1 MRLACIR
8 SVTPP
13 ACAALVL
20 QVVQAQARS
29 ITLRSLH
36 FSMKN
41 IQQNFFKDLTVIEL
55 ASVLAGPSV
64 GLFFAELGAQVIK
77 IENKR
82 TGGDV
87 TRKWK
92 LPNENPD
99 SEFSAYY
106 HCVNYRKEVQMLD
119 LSSEKD
125 RTQAH
130 ALIREA
136 DVVVS
141 NYRPGAAEKLGMD
154 YTTLKSLNNKLIYAQ
169 LNAYA
174 EGDTTPAFDIVLQAE
189 AGFLY
194 MTGEPNR
201 APVRMPVAMID
212 LMAAHQLKEGVLL
225 ALMHRMKTG
234 EGSYVSASLFE
245 SAVAS
250 LANQATNWLMV
261 GNIPQ
266 RMGTQH
272 PNIAPYGDLFICED
286 GKPIILA
293 IGNDKQFSEL
303 CKHLNCVEIA
313 DDERFKTN
321 AQRVIHR
328 KLLIK
333 ILAPIFQKNRSNEI
347 LKILKN
353 NNVPA
358 AGVNNMQEVFELPLA
373 RNMILEETLPDNT
386 ISKRAKTVVF
396 TIDGER

>member
-1 MRLACIR
+1 
-8 SVTPP
+8 
-13 ACAALVL
+13 
-20 QVVQAQARS
+20 VQAG
-29 ITLRSLH
+29 SLCYI
-36 FSMKN
+36 MKN
-41 IQQNFFKDLTVIEL
+41 IQQDFFKDLTVIEL

-64 GLFFAELGAQVIK
+64 GMFFAELGARVIK
-77 IENKR
+77 IENKK

-106 HCVNYRKEVQMLD
+106 HCVNWQKEVRMLD

-125 RTQAH
+125 RAQAH
-130 ALIREA
+130 TLIREA

-141 NYRPGAAEKLGMD
+141 NYRPGAAEKLGVD
-154 YTTLKSLNNKLIYAQ
+154 YAALKALNNKLIYAQ

-194 MTGEPNR
+194 MTGEPDR

-234 EGSYVSASLFE
+234 EGVYVSASLFD

-250 LANQATNWLMV
+250 LANQATNWLMA

-272 PNIAPYGDLFICED
+272 PNIAPYGDLFVCKD
-286 GKPIILA
+286 GKPIVLA
-293 IGNDKQFSEL
+293 VGNDKQFSEL
-303 CKHLNCVEIA
+303 CKHLNCSEVA
-313 DDERFKTN
+313 ADERFKTN

-328 KLLIK
+328 ELLIE
-333 ILAPIFQKNRSNEI
+333 ILAPIFQKNNSNYI

-373 RNMILEETLPDNT
+373 RNMILEETLQDGT
-386 ISKRAKTVVF
+386 MSKRARTVVF
-396 TIDGER
+396 KVDDQREK

>member
-1 MRLACIR
+1 
-8 SVTPP
+8 
-13 ACAALVL
+13 
-20 QVVQAQARS
+20 
-29 ITLRSLH
+29 
-36 FSMKN
+36 MKN
-41 IQQNFFKDLTVIEL
+41 IQQNFFKDLVVIEL

-64 GLFFAELGAQVIK
+64 GMFFAELGARVIK
-77 IENKR
+77 VENKK

-106 HCVNYRKEVQMLD
+106 HCVNWQKEVQMLD
-119 LSSEKD
+119 LSEAGD
-125 RTQAH
+125 CTQAQ
-130 ALIREA
+130 ALVREA

-154 YTTLKSLNNKLIYAQ
+154 YATLKALNGKLIYAQ

-194 MTGEPNR
+194 MTGEPDR

-225 ALMHRMKTG
+225 ALMHRMRTG

-245 SAVAS
+245 AAVAS
-250 LANQATNWLMV
+250 LANQATNWLMAS
-261 GNIPQ
+261 NIPQ

-272 PNIAPYGDLFICED
+272 PNIAPYGDLFVCKD
-286 GKPIILA
+286 GKPIVLA

-303 CKHLNCVEIA
+303 CKHLNCIEIT

-321 AQRVIHR
+321 AQRVVHR
-328 KLLIK
+328 KLLID
-333 ILAPIFQKNRSNEI
+333 ILTPIFQKNNSNDI

-353 NNVPA
+353 NNIPA

-373 RNMILEETLPDNT
+373 QNMVLKETLPDGT
-386 ISKRAKTVVF
+386 ISKRVRTTVF
-396 TIDGER
+396 TVNDEREE